1 MDWEERIG
9 RRLTLRDLRI
19 LLAAVDAGSVSR
31 AAAQLR
37 VSQPAI
43 SKTISQIERAVAAQ
57 LVKRSSRGIE
67 PTAQGKALLDRVRA
81 AFRELRDGVEAIDSL
96 SYPKFGDLR
105 IAGNQV
111 TLSNIVPTIITRLYS
126 RHPGLIFNV
135 LQAQTSVEQIRMLEE
150 ERADLFIG
158 RIAQPLA
165 ADHLRFV
172 ELFRDDFVV
181 VAGPDNPW
189 KRRKKIALSELVGE
203 LWTLPPPETV
213 TGQSM
218 ANIFKRM
225 GLAMPRV
232 NVAASTLQLHQRLVL
247 ESNFLTFLPSSLART
262 IPGLH
267 VLPAPLDL
275 YPQSVGVLTLKY
287 RTQSP
292 LAKLFIDEAQAASRE
307 FQSGG
312 SPLAEALSPSPQG
325 PPG

>member
-19 LLAAVDAGSVSR
+19 LVAAIDAGSVSR
-31 AAAQLR
+31 AATELR

-67 PTAQGKALLDRVRA
+67 PTEQGKALLERVRA
-81 AFRELRDGVEAIDSL
+81 AFRELQDGVEAMDFL
-96 SYPKFGDLR
+96 SHPKSGELR
-105 IAGNQV
+105 VAGNQV
-111 TLSNIVPTIITRLYS
+111 ALSNIVPAIITRLYS
-126 RHPGLIFNV
+126 RHPGLVFNV
-135 LQAQTSVEQIRMLEE
+135 LQAQTSTDQIRMLEE
-150 ERADLFIG
+150 ELVDLVIG

-181 VAGPDNPW
+181 VAGPNNPW

-225 GLAMPRV
+225 GLAVPQV

-247 ESNFLTFLPSSLART
+247 ESNFLTFVPSSLARA

-267 VLPAPLDL
+267 VLPASLDL
-275 YPQSVGVLTLKY
+275 DPQSVGVLTLKY

-292 LAKLFIDEAQAASRE
+292 LAKLFIDEAQAASRDF
-307 FQSGG
+307 FQGG
-312 SPLAEALSPSPQG
+312 G
-325 PPG
+325 PPL